1 MKTETIENR
10 DAGFLSSTKFE
21 AIAVFVEAG
30 TAFVADGKIYGGLVY
45 PANDATA
52 EGIIYGNYDVSE
64 NDALVSLIVKGIINE
79 ERLAVPVASTAKAV
93 LTGIVFEQNQY

>member
-1 MKTETIENR
+1 MKIETIENR

-21 AIAVFVEAG
+21 AITAFVEAG

-45 PANDATA
+45 PANDDTA
-52 EGIIYGNYDVSE
+52 EGIVYGNYDVSE

-79 ERLAVPVASTAKAV
+79 DRLAVPVASTAKAV

>member
-1 MKTETIENR
+1 MKIETIENR

-21 AIAVFVEAG
+21 AITAFVEAG

-45 PANDATA
+45 PANDSTA
-52 EGIIYGNYDVSE
+52 EGIVYGNYDVSE

-79 ERLAVPVASTAKAV
+79 DRLAVPVASTAKAV